1 MLSIDK
7 WSWSFV
13 KIDGLYWRSD
23 FKQSE
28 WRDFSDRKYLLFY
41 ATDINY
47 MYTWIPAG
55 HGSLFSKFICMCH
68 SHALAE
74 TTSENKLPKILQ
86 RKKNC
91 IFICPNVANDWYRV
105 PSCHNEFLSTLLLKK
120 FPKKSVTYPDCT
132 SSN

>member
-1 MLSIDK
+1 MIIILCENR
-7 WSWSFV
+7 WTFC
-13 KIDGLYWRSD
+13 WRSD

-74 TTSENKLPKILQ
+74 TTSETKLPKILQ
-86 RKKNC
+86 RKKTVFSYVLMWQMIDTGFPPVIMNFC
-91 IFICPNVANDWYRV
+91 QPFCWRNFRKS
-105 PSCHNEFLSTLLLKK
+105 PSLTLIA
-120 FPKKSVTYPDCT
+120 PPRIR
-132 SSN
+132 